1 MKKCYK
7 PKYSGK
13 LSYEFWGEINSL
25 GERHESKKEF
35 AKWNRLYG
43 LGVKLQNLE
52 EKVLAEM
59 KEKIKSEK
67 AKPIKKNDIT
77 GIISSAYSAMGVV
90 TKRQPVFYMKMAK
103 LIMQKLRRRYGVS
116 CEYFINVIPSPSN
129 ESSTRI
135 TCSVCIIRDGKYA
148 CEGDFT
154 CDRLAVTA

>member
-59 KEKIKSEK
+59 KEKIKSVEQKCTTLQKSVYK
-67 AKPIKKNDIT
+67 AKSYIEANRAVIRPDIL
-77 GIISSAYSAMGVV
+77 
-90 TKRQPVFYMKMAK
+90 AK
-103 LIMQKLRRRYGVS
+103 Y
-116 CEYFINVIPSPSN
+116 
-129 ESSTRI
+129 
-135 TCSVCIIRDGKYA
+135 
-148 CEGDFT
+148 
-154 CDRLAVTA
+154 DRLLPVNKEE